1 MFLQK
6 IGRKIMAQLFYKLLE
21 QPKKAFIFC
30 LIIANLCLWAIGFIK
45 GVEVLCVLGFLFFTA
60 FSAFFMSLAL
70 ADIVEK
76 KFSYKIYFQLF
87 FYGLLFILYMALN
100 KYKML
105 GEQSFYAQRI
115 VMFLVVFFTMLLMLN
130 LRATLSYSFES
141 IKLLWR
147 KYR

>member
-1 MFLQK
+1 
-6 IGRKIMAQLFYKLLE
+6 
-21 QPKKAFIFC
+21 
-30 LIIANLCLWAIGFIK
+30 
-45 GVEVLCVLGFLFFTA
+45 
-60 FSAFFMSLAL
+60 
-70 ADIVEK
+70 
-76 KFSYKIYFQLF
+76 
-87 FYGLLFILYMALN
+87 MALN

-130 LRATLSYSFES
+130 LRATLGYSFES

>member
-1 MFLQK
+1 MQK
-6 IGRKIMAQLFYKLLE
+6 IGRKMMAELFYKLLE

-45 GVEVLCVLGFLFFTA
+45 GFEVLWVIGFLFFTA
-60 FSAFFMSLAL
+60 FSAFFMSLVL
-70 ADIVEK
+70 ADTVEK

-87 FYGLLFILYMALN
+87 FYGLFFILYLALN
-100 KYKML
+100 KYKTL
-105 GEQSFYAQRI
+105 GEQNFYTQRI
-115 VMFLVVFFTMLLMLN
+115 FMFLVVFLTMLLMLN
-130 LRATLSYSFES
+130 LRATLGYSFES

>member
-1 MFLQK
+1 
-6 IGRKIMAQLFYKLLE
+6 MAQLFYKLLE
-21 QPKKAFIFC
+21 QPRKAFIFC

-45 GVEVLCVLGFLFFTA
+45 GVEVLWVLGFLFFTA

-130 LRATLSYSFES
+130 LRATLGYSFES

>member
-1 MFLQK
+1 MQK
-6 IGRKIMAQLFYKLLE
+6 IGRKMMAQLFYKLLE

-45 GVEVLCVLGFLFFTA
+45 GVEVLWVLGFLFFTA

-87 FYGLLFILYMALN
+87 FYGLLFIIYMALN

-130 LRATLSYSFES
+130 LRATLGYSFES

>member
-1 MFLQK
+1 MTNLFLK
-6 IGRKIMAQLFYKLLE
+6 CLE
-21 QPKKAFIFC
+21 QPKKAFVFC
-30 LIIANLCLWAIGFIK
+30 LMIANLCVWAIGLIK
-45 GVEVLCVLGFLFFTA
+45 GFEVLWVLGFLFFTA

-70 ADIVEK
+70 DDIVEK
-76 KFSYKIYFQLF
+76 KFNYKIYFQLF

-115 VMFLVVFFTMLLMLN
+115 VMFLVVFFTMLIMLN
-130 LRATLSYSFES
+130 LRATLGYSLET

-147 KYR
+147 KHK

>member
-1 MFLQK
+1 
-6 IGRKIMAQLFYKLLE
+6 MAQLFYKLLE

-45 GVEVLCVLGFLFFTA
+45 GVEVLWVLGFLFFTA

>member
-1 MFLQK
+1 
-6 IGRKIMAQLFYKLLE
+6 MAQLFYKLLE

-45 GVEVLCVLGFLFFTA
+45 GFEILWVLGFLFFTA
-60 FSAFFMSLAL
+60 FSAFFLSLAL
-70 ADIVEK
+70 VDTVEK

-87 FYGLLFILYMALN
+87 FYGLLFILYLALN
-100 KYKML
+100 KYKTL

-115 VMFLVVFFTMLLMLN
+115 VMFLAVFFTMLIMLN
-130 LRATLSYSFES
+130 LRATLGYSFES
-141 IKLLWR
+141 IKFLWR

>member
-1 MFLQK
+1 M
-6 IGRKIMAQLFYKLLE
+6 MAQLFYKLLE

-30 LIIANLCLWAIGFIK
+30 LIIANLCLWTIGFIK
-45 GVEVLCVLGFLFFTA
+45 GFEVLWVLGFLFFTA

-70 ADIVEK
+70 VDTVEK

-87 FYGLLFILYMALN
+87 FYGLLFILYLALN
-100 KYKML
+100 KYKTL
-105 GEQSFYAQRI
+105 SEQNFYTQRI
-115 VMFLVVFFTMLLMLN
+115 FMFLVVFLTMLLMLN
-130 LRATLSYSFES
+130 LRTTLGYSFEN